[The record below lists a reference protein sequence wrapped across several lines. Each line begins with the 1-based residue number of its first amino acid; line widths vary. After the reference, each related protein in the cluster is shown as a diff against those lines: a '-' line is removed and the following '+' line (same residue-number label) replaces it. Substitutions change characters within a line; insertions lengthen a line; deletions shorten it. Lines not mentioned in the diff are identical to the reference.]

1 MTYSKILP
9 KEIFQRREELG
20 IKNSVNMLFKII
32 EKENDNKKRKSAI
45 KFLGLIN
52 FNSNILKK
60 ESFEILE
67 NVLISD
73 DNIELKCE
81 AANSISFLGLDDALK
96 PLKWILNQETIDNQL
111 KISALKA
118 ISNIRFQDPEIKLFI
133 KELDSNYQSV
143 RECVV
148 HQLIKVKPKRLTK
161 LLLETLENESFSEK
175 HKIEVLKLMGY
186 TLSKTTVFDEAT
198 KTRKL
203 IYPEVL
209 PDLIRHKKTLL
220 IIITSVLKDNL
231 LESILKILGLIS
243 SEITDDLIK
252 YANNDDY
259 LIKTNAIKLL
269 GKLRINEGVK
279 ALLENLDNMYEE
291 VSKASIESLGEIG
304 NIEAVPKLIN
314 VLNIED
320 HHFEYID
327 LDMKWFILDAI
338 SNIYKINK
346 DVSYEY
352 LYSLLESKNDI
363 LLESVAYLFGE
374 IGVVEFLEPLIRL
387 IGKRNIDVRKAAAI
401 ALGKIGNLKGL
412 DPLIS
417 MVENDGNYWLLKK
430 VAADAVY
437 NVYFRNLCIES
448 KSSESER
455 FFIQRTEKLIG
466 YLKQTEDHCKVKLS
480 LIKLLEEFGGKTA
493 LNALI
498 SQLNDFHRIVR
509 ISSSKAIKKIEK
521 RLEEEK

>member
-1 MTYSKILP
+1 MTSSKILP
-9 KEIFQRREELG
+9 SEIFQKREELG
-20 IKNSVNMLFKII
+20 IKNSANMLFKII
-32 EKENDNKKRKSAI
+32 EEEKDDKKRKSAI
-45 KFLGLIN
+45 KYLGLIN

-60 ESFEILE
+60 ECFEILE
-67 NVLISD
+67 NILISD
-73 DNIELKCE
+73 DNKELKYE
-81 AANSISFLGLDDALK
+81 AANSISFLGLEDALK
-96 PLKWILNQETIDNQL
+96 PLNWILNQETIDNQL
-111 KISALKA
+111 RISALKA
-118 ISNIRFQDPEIKLFI
+118 IANIRFKDPEIQLFI
-133 KELDSNYQSV
+133 KELDSNYQSI

-148 HQLIKVKPKRLTK
+148 HQLIKVKPIRLTK
-161 LLLETLENESFSEK
+161 LLLEALENESFSEK
-175 HKIEVLKLMGY
+175 HKIEVLKLVGHA
-186 TLSKTTVFDEAT
+186 LSKTSVFDEAS

-209 PDLIRHKKTLL
+209 PDLIQHKNTLL
-220 IIITSVLKDNL
+220 KIVTSVLKDNL
-231 LESILKILGLIS
+231 LENILTILNLIC

-252 YANNDDY
+252 LAYNDDFV
-259 LIKTNAIKLL
+259 IKTNAIKLL
-269 GKLRINEGVK
+269 GKLRIKKGVN

-304 NIEAVPKLIN
+304 NIDVVPKLLNI
-314 VLNIED
+314 LNIED
-320 HHFEYID
+320 YHFEYID

-338 SNIYKINK
+338 SNIYKVNK

-352 LYSLLESKNDI
+352 LYSLLECRNDV
-363 LLESVAYLFGE
+363 LLESVAYLLGE
-374 IGVVEFLEPLIRL
+374 IGSVEFLEPLIRL
-387 IGKRNIDVRKAAAI
+387 IGKKNIDVRKSAAI

-417 MVENDGNYWLLKK
+417 MVENDSNYWLLKK

-437 NVYFRNLCIES
+437 NVYFRNLCIDS

-455 FFIQRTEKLIG
+455 FFIQRTEKLID

-521 RLEEEK
+521 RLERE